1 VKLRAPANVF
11 LRRAQLVFMLA
22 ILVPTILLTATG
34 IIVLIARGSE
44 YATLVAGVLVLVF
57 CVLLVTGYILGTIL
71 VARGARLAR
80 VQNDFLSA
88 VSHEVRTPMTSM
100 RMFIET
106 LREGR
111 VTDPAE
117 QKRCLDIIHQEMGR
131 LDGLVARLIE
141 LSRIESGRH
150 AFEHKPVP
158 IRAVI
163 DEALAAFAA
172 VRVGAEVDLEVEVED
187 GLVVRGDRAALAQAV
202 GNLLVNAWKYTGADK
217 HIELTAR
224 HQGQRHVAI
233 TVADNGAGIPREE
246 QRAVFDKFERG
257 RAAIDGGQPGSGL
270 GLAVV
275 RAIVAA
281 HGGKIDLESEPQQGS
296 RFRIVLKQVT
306 A

>member
-1 VKLRAPANVF
+1 MKLRAPANVL

-22 ILVPTILLTATG
+22 ILVPTILMTATG

-100 RMFIET
+100 RMFIDT

-131 LDGLVARLIE
+131 LDGLVERLIE

-158 IRAVI
+158 IRAVV

-172 VRVGAEVDLEVEVED
+172 VRVGADVDLKVEVED
-187 GLVVRGDRAALAQAV
+187 GLMVRGDRAALAQAV

-217 HIELTAR
+217 RIELTAR

-257 RAAIDGGQPGSGL
+257 RAAIEGGQPGSGL

-275 RAIVAA
+275 RAIVTA
-281 HGGKIDLESEPQQGS
+281 HGGKIDLESEPRHGS
-296 RFRIVLKQVT
+296 RFKIVLKQVT

>member
-1 VKLRAPANVF
+1 
-11 LRRAQLVFMLA
+11 MLA
-22 ILVPTILLTATG
+22 ILVPTILMTATG

-100 RMFIET
+100 RMFIDT

-131 LDGLVARLIE
+131 LDGLVERLIE

-150 AFEHKPVP
+150 SFEHKPVP
-158 IRAVI
+158 VRAVI

-172 VRVGAEVDLEVEVED
+172 VRVGAEVDLKVEVED

-224 HQGQRHVAI
+224 HQGHRHVAI

-246 QRAVFDKFERG
+246 QRAVFDKVERG

-275 RAIVAA
+275 RAIVTA
-281 HGGKIDLESEPQQGS
+281 HGGKINLESEPHHGS
-296 RFRIVLKQVT
+296 RFKIVLRQVT